1 VNLLLTETGSL
12 VADQH
17 RAETRRLGRMG
28 GDTTTDE
35 TVVVRFR
42 DGDPEA
48 VREVYA
54 RYGRSVFGVALRAL
68 GNPVLAEEVV
78 QQTFLQAW
86 RASSSVDAGR
96 ELGPWL
102 FTIAR
107 RVAIDLYRRE
117 SLRTHSDVG
126 DAGDLEAPPN
136 RDGHVEALPMTWEV
150 RAAVDA
156 LPEDERAIVH
166 LQHFMGMTHVEI
178 AEQLDVPVG
187 TVKSRSFRA
196 HRRLADGLRHWQ
208 ERSR

>member
-1 VNLLLTETGSL
+1 
-12 VADQH
+12 
-17 RAETRRLGRMG
+17 MG
-28 GDTTTDE
+28 GDTTTGE
-35 TVVVRFR
+35 AVVVGFR

-48 VREVYA
+48 VREVYQ

-68 GNPVLAEEVV
+68 GNPVLAEEAV

-86 RASSSVDAGR
+86 RAAATVDVQR
-96 ELGPWL
+96 DLGPWL

-117 SLRTHSDVG
+117 AIRTHSDMG
-126 DAGDLEAPPN
+126 DATDVEAPPG
-136 RDGHVEALPMTWEV
+136 RDGQVEALPLTWEV

-178 AEQLDVPVG
+178 AEQLGVPVG

-208 ERSR
+208 EPRL

>member
-1 VNLLLTETGSL
+1 
-12 VADQH
+12 
-17 RAETRRLGRMG
+17 MG
-28 GDTTTDE
+28 GDTTTDVG
-35 TVVVRFR
+35 VVVRFR

-48 VREVYA
+48 VREVYR
-54 RYGRSVFGVALRAL
+54 RYGRPVFGVALRAL

-86 RASSSVDAGR
+86 RAAAKVDVDR
-96 ELGPWL
+96 DLGPWL
-102 FTIAR
+102 YTIAR
-107 RVAIDLYRRE
+107 RVAIDVYRRE
-117 SLRTHSDVG
+117 SIRTHRDMG
-126 DAGDLEAPPN
+126 DAADVEAPPS
-136 RDGHVEALPMTWEV
+136 RDGHLDGLPLTWEV
-150 RAAVDA
+150 RRAVDS

-178 AEQLDVPVG
+178 ADQLGLPVG

>member
-1 VNLLLTETGSL
+1 
-12 VADQH
+12 
-17 RAETRRLGRMG
+17 MG
-28 GDTTTDE
+28 GDTTIDE
-35 TVVVRFR
+35 AIVVRFR
-42 DGDPEA
+42 DGDPDA
-48 VREVYA
+48 VREIYQ

-86 RASSSVDAGR
+86 RAAGTVDVQR

-117 SLRTHSDVG
+117 SIRTHADMA
-126 DAGDLEAPPN
+126 DATDLESPPSKS
-136 RDGHVEALPMTWEV
+136 GELEALPLTWEV

-156 LPEDERAIVH
+156 LPSDERAIVH
-166 LQHFMGMTHVEI
+166 LQHFIGMTHVEI
-178 AEQLDVPVG
+178 AAQLGLPVG

-196 HRRLADGLRHWQ
+196 HRRLADGLRHWREQ
-208 ERSR
+208 RP